1 MSSDDKEVRRFL
13 VFIEATN
20 KWLRFEPRQHLCV
33 PVETEDENKAEEMA
47 KDQLW
52 INVTDPEVLD
62 VMEIPTDDQFDE
74 RKSQTLAVN
83 LFWEMLVKD
92 ENPSSSHGRSL
103 RRWVGDIFNAG
114 ARVGYKTQREKE
126 KQRHMSQ

>member
-1 MSSDDKEVRRFL
+1 MSSDDKQVRRFL
-13 VFIEATN
+13 VFMEVTN

-52 INVTDPEVLD
+52 INVTDPDVLD

-92 ENPSSSHGRSL
+92 ENPSSSHQRSL
-103 RRWVGDIFNAG
+103 RRWIGDIFNAG
-114 ARVGYKTQREKE
+114 ARVGYKTQREK
-126 KQRHMSQ
+126 